1 MSVIEIPFKGSEM
14 QISEKLPKSKIVIG
28 DSSVFSKEDT
38 LFGTCFAYEI
48 KSEND
53 LQILQNFISKLSET
67 FM

>member
-1 MSVIEIPFKGSEM
+1 MSAIQIPSKGSEM
-14 QISEKLPKSKIVIG
+14 QISEKLPKAKIVIG
-28 DSSVFSKEDT
+28 DSAVFSKEDS

-53 LQILQNFISKLSET
+53 LEILQNFISKLTET

>member
-1 MSVIEIPFKGSEM
+1 MSEIKIPFKGSEM

-28 DSSVFSKEDT
+28 ESAVFSKEDS

-48 KSEND
+48 KSEKD
-53 LQILQNFISKLSET
+53 LEVLRNLIYKLQQI